1 MHVVWYLG
9 KGSVGGA
16 TPGLRET
23 AYEKYLAPR
32 AVKKS
37 EGERLPSRS
46 SEASNSGGDA
56 LAAPETP
63 PRSIAPCSA
72 IANKARAK
80 AKNKELLAELE
91 GAKGEYRTEF
101 SNCVAVTVGT
111 EAIVQA
117 NLRQEDSEL
126 LKAAVEKLP
135 GLYWQV
141 GRDGYGRPVFRQE
154 LPSVN
159 EGDEELTNTD
169 ELYLHYANASGGG
182 GWFFTSSLVG
192 SPTTYGYLTEV
203 TGKVAVPYWDGKK
216 GLPDVTSQPS
226 HKYFAKK
233 FGDVCEALEAK
244 ALEETERA
252 ARLEAGAAQ
261 GGGGGCWFDMLD
273 AIIKAYEKRQW
284 TKVEDLIGEV
294 KDTEL
299 YKKVAHDRARLAS
312 KGSGKGGKKQH
323 MSVKRSSGC
332 GPY

>member
-32 AVKKS
+32 AVKRS
-37 EGERLPSRS
+37 EGGRLPSRS
-46 SEASNSGGDA
+46 SEASNSGGEA
-56 LAAPETP
+56 RAAPETP
-63 PRSIAPCSA
+63 PRSIAPCSE
-72 IANKARAK
+72 IVNPKRAK
-80 AKNKELLAELE
+80 ARNKECLAELE
-91 GAKGEYRTEF
+91 GAKGEYRKEF

-117 NLRQEDSEL
+117 NLRQENSKL

-203 TGKVAVPYWDGKK
+203 TGKVAVPYWDDKK

-261 GGGGGCWFDMLD
+261 GGGGGGWFDMLD

-284 TKVEDLIGEV
+284 RKVEDLIDEV

-312 KGSGKGGKKQH
+312 KGRGKGGKKQH

>member
-16 TPGLRET
+16 TPGLQER

-32 AVKKS
+32 AVKRS
-37 EGERLPSRS
+37 EGDQLP
-46 SEASNSGGDA
+46 SNSGGKA
-56 LAAPETP
+56 RAAPETP
-63 PRSIAPCSA
+63 PRSIAPCSEM
-72 IANKARAK
+72 NKARAK
-80 AKNKELLAELE
+80 AKNKECLAELE

-117 NLRQEDSEL
+117 NLRQDEL

-203 TGKVAVPYWDGKK
+203 TGKVAVPYWDDKK

-284 TKVEDLIGEV
+284 TKVEDLIDEV

-312 KGSGKGGKKQH
+312 KGRGKGGKKQH
-323 MSVKRSSGC
+323 MSLKRSSGC

>member
-9 KGSVGGA
+9 KGSVGSV
-16 TPGLRET
+16 TPGQRES
-23 AYEKYLAPR
+23 AYEKYLVPR
-32 AVKKS
+32 AVKRS
-37 EGERLPSRS
+37 VGERLPSRS
-46 SEASNSGGDA
+46 SEPSNSGGDA
-56 LAAPETP
+56 RAAPETP
-63 PRSIAPCSA
+63 PRSIAPCSE
-72 IANKARAK
+72 IVNKSKAK
-80 AKNKELLAELE
+80 AKNKERLAELQ

-101 SNCVAVTVGT
+101 SNCVAVTVGA

-117 NLRQEDSEL
+117 NLRQEHSKV

-154 LPSVN
+154 LPSVY

-182 GWFFTSSLVG
+182 GWFFTSSLVD
-192 SPTTYGYLTEV
+192 SPTTYGYLAEL

-216 GLPDVTSQPS
+216 GLPDVTSQPF
-226 HKYFAKK
+226 HKYFAKR

-261 GGGGGCWFDMLD
+261 GGDGGYWFDMLD
-273 AIIKAYEKRQW
+273 AIIEVYEKRQW
-284 TKVEDLIGEV
+284 TNVEDLFREV
-294 KDTEL
+294 KDTKL

-312 KGSGKGGKKQH
+312 KGRGKGGKKQH
-323 MSVKRSSGC
+323 MSVKWSSGRD
-332 GPY
+332 PY

>member
-16 TPGLRET
+16 TPGLQER

-32 AVKKS
+32 AVKRS
-37 EGERLPSRS
+37 EGDQLP
-46 SEASNSGGDA
+46 SNSGGKA
-56 LAAPETP
+56 RAAPETP
-63 PRSIAPCSA
+63 PRSIAPCSEM
-72 IANKARAK
+72 NKARAK
-80 AKNKELLAELE
+80 AKNKECLAELE
-91 GAKGEYRTEF
+91 GAKGEYRKEF

-117 NLRQEDSEL
+117 NLRQENSKE

-203 TGKVAVPYWDGKK
+203 TGKVAVPYWDDKK

-284 TKVEDLIGEV
+284 TKVENLIGEA
-294 KDTEL
+294 KETEL

-312 KGSGKGGKKQH
+312 KGRGKGGKKQH
-323 MSVKRSSGC
+323 MSLKRSSGC

>member
-1 MHVVWYLG
+1 MHVVWYLV
-9 KGSVGGA
+9 KGSAGGA
-16 TPGLRET
+16 TAGPWP
-23 AYEKYLAPR
+23 YQKYLAPR
-32 AVKKS
+32 AVKVS
-37 EGERLPSRS
+37 EVERLPSHS
-46 SEASNSGGDA
+46 SEASNSGGEA

-91 GAKGEYRTEF
+91 GAKGEYRREF

-117 NLRQEDSEL
+117 NLRQDEL

-252 ARLEAGAAQ
+252 ARLETGAAQ
-261 GGGGGCWFDMLD
+261 GGGGGGWFDMLD
-273 AIIKAYEKRQW
+273 AIIKAYGKRQW
-284 TKVEDLIGEV
+284 TKVENLIGEA
-294 KDTEL
+294 KETEL

-312 KGSGKGGKKQH
+312 KGRGKGGKKQH

>member
-1 MHVVWYLG
+1 MANVHVVWYLG

-16 TPGLRET
+16 TPGLK
-23 AYEKYLAPR
+23 YEKYLAPR
-32 AVKKS
+32 AVKRS
-37 EGERLPSRS
+37 EGDQLP
-46 SEASNSGGDA
+46 SNSGGKA
-56 LAAPETP
+56 RAAPETP
-63 PRSIAPCSA
+63 PRSIAPCSEM
-72 IANKARAK
+72 NKARAK
-80 AKNKELLAELE
+80 AKNKECLAELE

-117 NLRQEDSEL
+117 NLRQENSKE

-284 TKVEDLIGEV
+284 TKVEDLIVEV
-294 KDTEL
+294 KNTEL

-312 KGSGKGGKKQH
+312 KGRGKGGKKQH
-323 MSVKRSSGC
+323 MSLKRSSGC

>member
-37 EGERLPSRS
+37 EGERLPSHS
-46 SEASNSGGDA
+46 SEASNSGGQA
-56 LAAPETP
+56 RAAPETP
-63 PRSIAPCSA
+63 PRSIAPCSE
-72 IANKARAK
+72 IVNPKRAK
-80 AKNKELLAELE
+80 ARNKECLAELE
-91 GAKGEYRTEF
+91 GAKGEYRKEF

-117 NLRQEDSEL
+117 NLRQDEL

-203 TGKVAVPYWDGKK
+203 TGKVAVPYWDDKK
-216 GLPDVTSQPS
+216 GLPDVTSQPC

-252 ARLEAGAAQ
+252 SRLEAGAAQ
-261 GGGGGCWFDMLD
+261 GGGGGCLCDMLD
-273 AIIKAYEKRQW
+273 AIIKAYENRQW
-284 TKVEDLIGEV
+284 RKVEDLIGEV

-299 YKKVAHDRARLAS
+299 YKKVAHDRARQ
-312 KGSGKGGKKQH
+312 GKRRQKTAYVGEAVVGLRPILVGRC
-323 MSVKRSSGC
+323 M
-332 GPY
+332 

>member
-16 TPGLRET
+16 TPGLQER

-32 AVKKS
+32 AVKRS
-37 EGERLPSRS
+37 EGDQLP
-46 SEASNSGGDA
+46 SNSGGKA
-56 LAAPETP
+56 RAAPETP
-63 PRSIAPCSA
+63 PRSIAPCSEM
-72 IANKARAK
+72 NKARAK
-80 AKNKELLAELE
+80 AKNKECLAELE
-91 GAKGEYRTEF
+91 GAKGEYRKEF

-117 NLRQEDSEL
+117 NLRQENSKE

-203 TGKVAVPYWDGKK
+203 TGKVAVPYWDDKK

-273 AIIKAYEKRQW
+273 AIIEAYEKRQW
-284 TKVEDLIGEV
+284 TEVEDLIDEV
-294 KDTEL
+294 KNTEL

-312 KGSGKGGKKQH
+312 KGRGKGGKKQH
-323 MSVKRSSGC
+323 MSLKRSSGC

>member
-16 TPGLRET
+16 TPGLRER

-32 AVKKS
+32 AVKRS

-46 SEASNSGGDA
+46 SEASNSGGEA
-56 LAAPETP
+56 RAAPETP
-63 PRSIAPCSA
+63 PRSIAPCSE
-72 IANKARAK
+72 IVNKSKAK
-80 AKNKELLAELE
+80 AKNKERLAELE

-117 NLRQEDSEL
+117 NLRQEHSKV

-192 SPTTYGYLTEV
+192 PSTIYGYLAEP
-203 TGKVAVPYWDGKK
+203 TGMVAVPYWDDKN
-216 GLPDVTSQPS
+216 GLPDVTSQPF
-226 HKYFAKK
+226 HKYFAKR

-244 ALEETERA
+244 VLEETERA

-261 GGGGGCWFDMLD
+261 GGDGGYWFDMLG
-273 AIIKAYEKRQW
+273 AIIEVYEKRQW
-284 TKVEDLIGEV
+284 TNVEDLFREV
-294 KDTEL
+294 KDTKL
-299 YKKVAHDRARLAS
+299 YKKVAHDRSRLAS

-323 MSVKRSSGC
+323 MSVKWSSGR

>member
-9 KGSVGGA
+9 KGGAGGA
-16 TPGLRET
+16 TPGQRP
-23 AYEKYLAPR
+23 YEKYLTPR
-32 AVKKS
+32 AVKVS
-37 EGERLPSRS
+37 ENEGLPSRS
-46 SEASNSGGDA
+46 SEASNSGGEA
-56 LAAPETP
+56 RAAPETP
-63 PRSIAPCSA
+63 PREIAPCLT
-72 IANKARAK
+72 ILNKARAK
-80 AKNKELLAELE
+80 AKNKALLVELE

-117 NLRQEDSEL
+117 NLRQKDSEL

-182 GWFFTSSLVG
+182 GWFFTSRLVG
-192 SPTTYGYLTEV
+192 SATTYGYVAEV
-203 TGKVAVPYWDGKK
+203 TGKVAVPYWDDKN

-252 ARLEAGAAQ
+252 ARLETGVAQ
-261 GGGGGCWFDMLD
+261 GGGGGGGWFDMLD
-273 AIIKAYEKRQW
+273 AMIKAYEKKQW
-284 TKVEDLIGEV
+284 RKVDNLIGEA
-294 KDTEL
+294 KETEL
-299 YKKVAHDRARLAS
+299 YKKAAHDRARLAS
-312 KGSGKGGKKQH
+312 KGKGKGSKKQH
-323 MSVKRSSGC
+323 MSVKWSSGC
-332 GPY
+332 DAY

>member
-37 EGERLPSRS
+37 EGERLLSRS
-46 SEASNSGGDA
+46 SEASNSGGEA
-56 LAAPETP
+56 RAAPETP
-63 PRSIAPCSA
+63 PRSIAPCLE
-72 IANKARAK
+72 IVNKARAK
-80 AKNKELLAELE
+80 TKNKECLAELE

-117 NLRQEDSEL
+117 NLRQENSKE

-203 TGKVAVPYWDGKK
+203 TGKVAVPYWDDKK

-261 GGGGGCWFDMLD
+261 GGGGGCLCDMLD

-312 KGSGKGGKKQH
+312 KGRGKGGKKQH